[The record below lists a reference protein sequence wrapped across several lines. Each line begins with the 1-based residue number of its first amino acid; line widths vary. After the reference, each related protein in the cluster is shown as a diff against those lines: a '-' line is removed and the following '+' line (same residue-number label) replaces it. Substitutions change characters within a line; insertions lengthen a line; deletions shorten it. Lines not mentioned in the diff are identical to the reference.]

1 MFLSKV
7 TLNLRRHRTAFLLA
21 DLYAQHRFV
30 MAAFPDGLLTEAG
43 QKAEEGVQ
51 REGAQ
56 QKAGVL
62 YRTEIGG
69 TDERLQTAFLLVQ
82 SELEP
87 DWERVA
93 ELHPDL
99 ICASLAKELRLT
111 FAEGEGYRFRL
122 RASPTIC
129 YTNRDEDGVRHPRR
143 SGLFTELE
151 QKAWLD
157 RIAQRSGFEIDAD
170 RLLVTPLDRREGEKM
185 GNKAGDKAGRERERE
200 HIRCFQVDF
209 DGVLTVTEASTF
221 TEAFR
226 KGIGRGKAWGCGLL
240 SLAKV

>member
-30 MAAFPDGLLTEAG
+30 MSAFPDGLLTEAG
-43 QKAEEGVQ
+43 QKA
-51 REGAQ
+51 GAQ
-56 QKAGVL
+56 QSAGVL
-62 YRTEIGG
+62 YRTETGE
-69 TDERLQTAFLLVQ
+69 TDERLQSAFLLVQ

-111 FAEGEGYRFRL
+111 FEKKETYRFRL

-143 SGLFTELE
+143 SGLFTEPE

-157 RIAQRSGFEIDAD
+157 RIAQRSGFEFDPN
-170 RLLVTPLDRREGEKM
+170 RLLVTPLNRREGEKVE
-185 GNKAGDKAGRERERE
+185 NKAGDEGRRE

-209 DGVLTVTEASTF
+209 DGVLTVTEASAF
-221 TEAFR
+221 MEAFL
-226 KGIGRGKAWGCGLL
+226 KGVGRGKAWGCGLL